1 MPVGIGAKAS
11 IIVDLTCARSRR
23 SPIEGIAALGAAHE
37 PLHDTGSHGAPR
49 RVNLVSLESFL
60 GECEGLLADDW
71 RHRNRDPILSR
82 SFVTGAVTSG
92 HATAHPDRPR
102 DALARR
108 YRRLTETRLTF
119 VRRIAQHAPHRRTLP
134 AATSLASRDR
144 LFVHQ
149 ASDGANAE
157 ALNAVE
163 FEYLTYDPSLLFV
176 DLIIRGRVV
185 CLADKSISK
194 WSSAR

>member
-1 MPVGIGAKAS
+1 VRSIAS
-11 IIVDLTCARSRR
+11 KSDRGRS
-23 SPIEGIAALGAAHE
+23 HTW
-37 PLHDTGSHGAPR
+37 PLHDTGGHGAPR
-49 RVNLVSLESFL
+49 RVNLVGLESLL
-60 GECEGLLADDW
+60 GKCEGLLADNR

-108 YRRLTETRLTF
+108 HRRLTETRLTF

-134 AATSLASRDR
+134 AATSLAGRDR

-149 ASDGANAE
+149 TSNGANAE
-157 ALNAVE
+157 ALNAVQ
-163 FEYLTYDPSLLFV
+163 FKYLAYDPSLFFV
-176 DLIIRGRVV
+176 DLIICSR
-185 CLADKSISK
+185 
-194 WSSAR
+194 AR